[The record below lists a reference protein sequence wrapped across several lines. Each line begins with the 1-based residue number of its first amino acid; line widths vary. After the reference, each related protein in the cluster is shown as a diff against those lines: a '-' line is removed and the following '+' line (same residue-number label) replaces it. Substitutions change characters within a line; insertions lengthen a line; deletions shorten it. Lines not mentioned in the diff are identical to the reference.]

1 MPNRPTRYDANL
13 PRNLTYRKAR
23 QSYYWRNPVTGQ
35 ELSLGRISRREA
47 VAQAREANNFIEQND
62 IPSALL
68 DRLKEAPQFTFLNG
82 LKGTTSFLR
91 VETSSR
97 TP

>member
-1 MPNRPTRYDANL
+1 MA
-13 PRNLTYRKAR
+13 A
-23 QSYYWRNPVTGQ
+23 GQ
-35 ELSLGRISRREA
+35 DFIIDTPAAGRAGFKFHMGEA
-47 VAQAREANNFIEQND
+47 FAQGIEANNFIEQND